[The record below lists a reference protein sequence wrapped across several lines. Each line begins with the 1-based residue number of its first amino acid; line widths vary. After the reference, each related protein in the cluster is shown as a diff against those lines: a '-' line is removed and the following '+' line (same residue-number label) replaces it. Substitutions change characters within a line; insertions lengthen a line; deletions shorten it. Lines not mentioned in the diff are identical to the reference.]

1 VGPDRGSSITTIA
14 NLLQE
19 VAGNHAVALWGRT
32 DAGYA
37 TDPIMVARNLIFAAT
52 RIQIQMDEYPKWGD
66 MVQVETWFQ
75 EEGRVAATR
84 NWLLRDALSGRPL
97 GRATSTWVMVNT
109 KTRRL
114 AKMPDEMRAK
124 MDLLA
129 PNPARDSVPSSQARL
144 KIPDLAFLDM
154 EGGDEGE
161 RGSSNSDSGEASSSS
176 SDSSIIEGPKQV
188 ARRADMDMNGHIN
201 NVTFLAWALETVPS
215 DVYDGMSLS
224 EVEIDYKS
232 ECLAGQTVEC
242 LAAPTTRE
250 KGTST
255 SDRKAPADAPGAKA
269 FVHTLRRCDDERCYE
284 LVRARTT
291 WRPAAGGKR

>member
-1 VGPDRGSSITTIA
+1 
-14 NLLQE
+14 
-19 VAGNHAVALWGRT
+19 
-32 DAGYA
+32 
-37 TDPIMVARNLIFAAT
+37 MVARNLIFAAT
-52 RIQIQMDEYPKWGD
+52 RIQIQMDEYPRWGD

-129 PNPARDSVPSSQARL
+129 PNPPRDSVPSSQARL
-144 KIPDLAFLDM
+144 KIPDLAFLED
-154 EGGDEGE
+154 GGGEEEEEGE
-161 RGSSNSDSGEASSSS
+161 GQDEEGRSGSSSSGSGEASSSS
-176 SDSSIIEGPKQV
+176 STVIEGPKQV

-201 NVTFLAWALETVPS
+201 NVTYLAWALETVPS

-242 LAAPTTRE
+242 LAAPTTRD

-255 SDRKAPADAPGAKA
+255 SDRKAPADAPGARS
-269 FVHTLRRCDDERCYE
+269 FVHMLRRCDDERCYE

-291 WRPAAGGKR
+291 WRPVSGGKR

>member
-1 VGPDRGSSITTIA
+1 
-14 NLLQE
+14 
-19 VAGNHAVALWGRT
+19 
-32 DAGYA
+32 
-37 TDPIMVARNLIFAAT
+37 MVARNLIFAAT
-52 RIQIQMDEYPKWGD
+52 RIQIQMDEYPRWGD

-129 PNPARDSVPSSQARL
+129 PNPPRDSVPSSQARL
-144 KIPDLAFLDM
+144 KIPDLAFLEDA
-154 EGGDEGE
+154 GAGEGE
-161 RGSSNSDSGEASSSS
+161 GEEEAEEEARRSGSSGEASSSS
-176 SDSSIIEGPKQV
+176 SSSTIIEGPKQV

-201 NVTFLAWALETVPS
+201 NVTYLAWALETVPS

-250 KGTST
+250 RGTST
-255 SDRKAPADAPGAKA
+255 GDRKAPADAPGARS

-291 WRPAAGGKR
+291 WRPASGGKR